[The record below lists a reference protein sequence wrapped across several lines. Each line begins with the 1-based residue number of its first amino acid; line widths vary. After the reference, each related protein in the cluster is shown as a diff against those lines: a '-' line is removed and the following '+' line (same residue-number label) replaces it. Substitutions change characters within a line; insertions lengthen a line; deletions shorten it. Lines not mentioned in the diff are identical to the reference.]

1 MKKFLLTIAILF
13 VVCLGAL
20 YALMTIDF
28 NRMNADHYYLQITQ
42 DGEVSESRASDGK
55 VYKNYNYK
63 LPAYNEDGK
72 ERELEFM
79 AQKNLRKD
87 AYLKMYVKKDGVS
100 SYDEVKF
107 EEIPEKAQAKLK

>member
-28 NRMNADHYYLQITQ
+28 NRMNADHYYVQITE
-42 DGEVSESRASDGK
+42 DGEVSESRGPGGQ
-55 VYKNYNYK
+55 VYKDYNYK
-63 LPAYNEDGK
+63 LPAYNEQGD
-72 ERELEFM
+72 ERELVFR
-79 AQKNLRKD
+79 AQKNLRHD
-87 AYLKMYVKKDGVS
+87 AYLKMYVKEDGVS

-107 EEIPEKAQAKLK
+107 DDIPAKAQAKLQ

>member
-28 NRMNADHYYLQITQ
+28 NRMGADHYYVQITQ
-42 DGEVSESRASDGK
+42 DGEVSETRTGNGK
-55 VYKNYNYK
+55 VYKDYNYT
-63 LPAYNEDGK
+63 LPAYNKDGK

-107 EEIPEKAQAKLK
+107 DEIPEKAQAKLK